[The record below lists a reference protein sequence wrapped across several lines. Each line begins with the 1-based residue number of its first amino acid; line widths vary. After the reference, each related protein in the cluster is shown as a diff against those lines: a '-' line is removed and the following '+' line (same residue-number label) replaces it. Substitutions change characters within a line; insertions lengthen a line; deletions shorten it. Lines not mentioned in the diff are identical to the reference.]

1 MWTDYRFK
9 KAAIGNYIRLQAF
22 SIEASILTANLLPT
36 HASKSQCIEF
46 NNCSPFLGILITYS
60 SNKSKISRQNRC
72 RHHAV
77 TRINLSK
84 LEYLPGLMTLAASCG
99 GETVTLLSLQR

>member
-1 MWTDYRFK
+1 MHL
-9 KAAIGNYIRLQAF
+9 AAGV
-22 SIEASILTANLLPT
+22 
-36 HASKSQCIEF
+36 F
-46 NNCSPFLGILITYS
+46 NRGINSHCKFAAYTCVQ
-60 SNKSKISRQNRC
+60 KPRQNRY